1 MRYVSFQVG
10 DRRTFGIAL
19 DTGLVD
25 LGARLG
31 EQVPDLRVLLD
42 ALARGFE
49 LPPLDQHAADYGADQ
64 VRYLPVCVPRKLL
77 CIGLNYEEHRKE
89 TGRAAVAHPTLFS
102 RFADT
107 LVGHDQPIVR
117 PRASTD
123 LDFEGELA
131 VVIGRPAYHVPR
143 ERALEV
149 VAGYTCFNDGSL
161 RDWQRHTSQFL
172 PGKNFP
178 STAPLGPALVTPD
191 EVGPLRDLRIESRL
205 NGATMQSATL
215 GEMIFPVED
224 LIAYISGFTPLAPG
238 DVIATGTPAGVGWK
252 REPPLYMKPGDTIE
266 VLIENVGHLRNGI
279 VDEGAP
285 RT

>member
-1 MRYVSFQVG
+1 MSFQVG
-10 DRRTFGIAL
+10 GRATFGLARES
-19 DTGLVD
+19 GLVD
-25 LGARLG
+25 LGARIG
-31 EQVPDLRVLLD
+31 DQVADLRMLLD
-42 ALARGFE
+42 ALDRGFE
-49 LPPLDQHAADYGADQ
+49 LPPIDKGADYTAAE
-64 VRYLPVCVPRKLL
+64 VTYLPVCVPRKLL

-89 TGRAAVAHPTLFS
+89 TGRDVVAHPTIFG

-131 VVIGRPAYHVPR
+131 VVIGRHAHQVPKAQ
-143 ERALEV
+143 ALNY
-149 VAGYTCFNDGSL
+149 VAGYTCFNDGSI

-178 STAPLGPALVTPD
+178 STAPLGPELVTPD

-205 NGATMQSATL
+205 NGTVMQQATL
-215 GEMIFPVED
+215 GEMIFPVEE
-224 LIAYISGFTPLAPG
+224 LIAYISAFTPLSPG

-252 REPPLYMKPGDTIE
+252 RVPSLYMKPGDTIE
-266 VLIENVGHLRNGI
+266 VIIERVGHLRNGV
-279 VDEGAP
+279 VDEAA
-285 RT
+285 RE

>member
-10 DRRTFGIAL
+10 GRATFGIAHEA
-19 DTGLVD
+19 GLVD

-31 EQVPDLRVLLD
+31 DQVADLRMLLD
-42 ALARGFE
+42 AFATGFE
-49 LPPLDQHAADYGADQ
+49 LPHIGTVADYAPDE
-64 VRYLPVCVPRKLL
+64 VTYLPVCTPRKLL

-89 TGRAAVAHPTLFS
+89 TGREVVAHPTIFG

-107 LVGHDQPIVR
+107 LVGHNQPIVR

-131 VVIGRPAYHVPR
+131 VVIGRHAHQVPQ
-143 ERALEV
+143 ERALEY
-149 VAGYTCFNDGSL
+149 VAGYTCFNDGSI

-205 NGATMQSATL
+205 NGVVMQQATL
-215 GEMIFPVED
+215 GEMIFPVD
-224 LIAYISGFTPLAPG
+224 ALIAYISAFTPLSPG

-252 REPPLYMKPGDTIE
+252 RVPSLYMTPGDTIE
-266 VLIENVGHLRNGI
+266 VIIERVGHLRNGV
-279 VDEGAP
+279 VDEAARG
-285 RT
+285 

>member
-10 DRRTFGIAL
+10 EHRTFGIAR

-25 LGARLG
+25 LGARLCD
-31 EQVPDLRVLLD
+31 QVPDLRMLLD
-42 ALARGFE
+42 AQSRGFE
-49 LPPLDQHAADYGADQ
+49 LPTVDGHADYAADE
-64 VRYLPVCVPRKLL
+64 VTYLPVCMPRKLL

-89 TGRAAVAHPTLFS
+89 TGRDVVAHPTIFS

-117 PRASTD
+117 PGASTD

-131 VVIGRPAYHVPR
+131 VVIGRPAFHVPR

-161 RDWQRHTSQFL
+161 RDWQRHTTQFL

-205 NGATMQSATL
+205 NGTVMQAATL
-215 GEMIFPVED
+215 GEMIFPVEE
-224 LIAYISGFTPLAPG
+224 LIAYISAFTALAPG

-252 REPPLYMKPGDTIE
+252 RQPPRYMKPGDTIE
-266 VLIENVGHLRNGI
+266 VIIERVGHLRNGI
-279 VDEGAP
+279 VDEGALLP
-285 RT
+285 